1 MTTTAPTTTFL
12 PPGSNGWPLV
22 GETLHFLLDRNFMR
36 KRHERHGPIFRSN
49 ILGTPTIFMIG
60 PEAVRFV
67 LASHFDHFSW
77 GQGWPESFQTLLG
90 ESLFVQDG
98 AEHQRNRRL
107 LLPAFHGRALASYF
121 ATMDSITRQYLE
133 RWLKL
138 GEFAWFSENKQL
150 TFDIASQI
158 LLGATPGPEVARLS
172 SLFATLTDGFF
183 ALRRSTLPWTRFGKA
198 LAARDEI
205 LHHLAKVIKD
215 REHAP
220 TSDALSL
227 LLAARDEH
235 GEQLTQREIMLQ
247 SMLLLFAGH
256 ETTTSMIT
264 SLCLELARH
273 PKVLARARAEQ
284 AQLAAQGP
292 VSLEQLGQMPYLEQI
307 LREVERLHPAV
318 AGGFRGVVKPF
329 EFNGYAVP
337 EGWRVQYSIIGTH
350 NTPSVYTAA
359 ERFDPDRFGPEREE
373 HKKQAFSLIGF
384 GGGPRVCIG
393 VAFAQMEMKIIA
405 AHLLRSYQWDL
416 LPNQNLDLAIIPTRR
431 PKDNL
436 RVFFRRWH
444 GAEA

>member
-1 MTTTAPTTTFL
+1 MSPTTLL
-12 PPGSNGWPLV
+12 PPGSSGWPLV
-22 GETLHFLLDRNFMR
+22 GETLHFLLDRNFMQ
-36 KRHERHGPIFRSN
+36 KRQRRHGSIFRSN

-107 LLPAFHGRALASYF
+107 LLPAFHGKALASYF

-133 RWLKL
+133 RWLNL

-172 SLFATLTDGFF
+172 GLFATLTNGFF

-205 LHHLAKVIKD
+205 LRHLAKVIKD
-215 REHAP
+215 REQSP
-220 TSDALSL
+220 TNDALSL

-235 GEQLTQREIMLQ
+235 GEQLSQREIMLQ

-284 AQLAAQGP
+284 AQLVAQGP

-307 LREVERLHPAV
+307 LREIERLHPAV

-337 EGWRVQYSIIGTH
+337 EGWRVQYSIVRTH
-350 NTPSVYTAA
+350 NTPSVYAAA

-393 VAFAQMEMKIIA
+393 VAFAQMEMKLIA

-416 LPNQNLDLAIIPTRR
+416 LPNQNLDLATIPTRR

-444 GAEA
+444 PLEA